1 MVKPGIEEVKQY
13 AANEKYGVVPV
24 SMEMMSDIRTP
35 MEVLRTLRNI
45 SDHCYMLESVLG
57 NEKWGR
63 YTFLG
68 FDPKFEITCADNT
81 PPSIPIN
88 NQGKRAREM
97 RHTLELDS
105 TFSEIPEANWK
116 SLSASSLMMST
127 TSSMVMRPTN
137 LF

>member
-68 FDPKFEITCADNT
+68 FDPKFEITCADGCMNIGNVRFET
-81 PPSIPIN
+81 DDPGKFIREVLDKYKSPGFSDLPPFT
-88 NQGKRAREM
+88 GG
-97 RHTLELDS
+97 LVGY
-105 TFSEIPEANWK
+105 FSYDYLK
-116 SLSASSLMMST
+116 
-127 TSSMVMRPTN
+127 
-137 LF
+137 